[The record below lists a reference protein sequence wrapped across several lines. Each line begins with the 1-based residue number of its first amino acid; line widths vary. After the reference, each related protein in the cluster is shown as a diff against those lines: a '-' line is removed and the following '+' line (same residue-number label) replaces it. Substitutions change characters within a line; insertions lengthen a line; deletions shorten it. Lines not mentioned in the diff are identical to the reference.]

1 MDTVIKQ
8 ISIDLYSPT
17 FYEVIKAQQGDKNS
31 RSVEFILYNQGEL
44 YSIPD
49 GIKIKL
55 EGQRG
60 DKSSIVKDCTYSDNV
75 VTVILDEDLLYYS
88 GICKL
93 KIVLYDLDESTILST
108 IPFTLS
114 VQKNPLNNDEFE
126 KNNYSLLNKL
136 ILKEEENEKKISEL
150 SQTVEELKELI
161 NNKN

>member
-1 MDTVIKQ
+1 
-8 ISIDLYSPT
+8 
-17 FYEVIKAQQGDKNS
+17 
-31 RSVEFILYNQGEL
+31 
-44 YSIPD
+44 
-49 GIKIKL
+49 L

>member
-1 MDTVIKQ
+1 
-8 ISIDLYSPT
+8 
-17 FYEVIKAQQGDKNS
+17 
-31 RSVEFILYNQGEL
+31 LYNQGEL

-114 VQKNPLNNDEFE
+114 VQKNLLNNDEFE
-126 KNNYSLLNKL
+126 KNNYSLLNEL

-161 NNKN
+161 NNK